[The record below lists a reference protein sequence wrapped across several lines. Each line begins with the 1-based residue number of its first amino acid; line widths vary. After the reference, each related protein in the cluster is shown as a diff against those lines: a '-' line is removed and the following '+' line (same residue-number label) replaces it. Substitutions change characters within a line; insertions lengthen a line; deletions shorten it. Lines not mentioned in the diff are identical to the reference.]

1 MEKLSNAAL
10 TKLAT
15 YGAILVASILVFGK
29 TFAWYITDS
38 LSIQASL
45 IDSILDTFASVVN
58 LVAVHHALRPA
69 DKEHRFGHGKA
80 EALAG
85 MGQSIFIIIS
95 SGWLLAEVIKRTIT
109 PEPLF
114 FSSLAVG
121 IVVAGTVLT
130 FLLVLGQRYVI
141 RRTQS
146 LAISAD
152 SLHYQTDLLSEIG
165 VLISFYLSAYFNI
178 PYFDVAVGA
187 LISVYLLYSSWN
199 IAKKAFDIL
208 MDRELPDKVIRQIMK
223 IAKGHPQVRGV
234 HDLRTRSSGQ
244 SEFIQMHL
252 DLDKDLSLEKAHA
265 IAEEVATEI
274 NKIYPRAEVLIHQ
287 DPIL

>member
-1 MEKLSNAAL
+1 MQKLSNADL

-15 YGAILVASILVFGK
+15 YGAILVALILVFGK
-29 TFAWYITDS
+29 AFAWYITDS

-45 IDSILDTFASVVN
+45 IDSILDAFASVVN
-58 LVAVHHALRPA
+58 LIAVHHALRPA

-95 SGWLLAEVIKRTIT
+95 SGWLLAEVIKRTLS

-114 FSSLAVG
+114 FSSLAAGVM
-121 IVVAGTVLT
+121 VVATILT

-141 RRTQS
+141 HRTQS

-152 SLHYQTDLLSEIG
+152 SLHYQTDLLSNVA
-165 VLISFYLSAYFNI
+165 VLLSFYLSAYFTL
-178 PYFDVAVGA
+178 PYFDTAVGGI
-187 LISVYLLYSSWN
+187 ISFYLLYSSWN

-208 MDRELPDKVIRQIMK
+208 MDRELPDKVIRRIMK
-223 IAKGHPQVRGV
+223 TAKGHPQVRGV

-252 DLDKDLSLEKAHA
+252 DLDKDLSLEKAHV
-265 IAEEVATEI
+265 IAEEVAAEI